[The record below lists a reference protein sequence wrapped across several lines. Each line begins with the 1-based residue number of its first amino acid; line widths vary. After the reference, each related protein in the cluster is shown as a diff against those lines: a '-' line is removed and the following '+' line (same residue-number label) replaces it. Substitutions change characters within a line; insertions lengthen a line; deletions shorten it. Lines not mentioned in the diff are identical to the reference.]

1 MDKSYLSE
9 FITPVVDR
17 TLEDILYLK
26 NLLEKGYASFTD
38 EEKTIW
44 NSDLKGALNVS
55 DLNRIENNIYVLGKC
70 LGLEIEKFIYNETD
84 IPPEVNFDRI
94 YYYLSNIRNILLSTM
109 DVDIPEIPLRPY
121 NTYEKYNDI
130 ESIIYYMYNIIKD
143 L

>member
-17 TLEDILYLK
+17 TLEDIIFVRG
-26 NLLEKGYASFTD
+26 LLEKGYRAFTD
-38 EEKTIW
+38 SEKTLW

-70 LGLEIEKFIYNETD
+70 LEMDIDKITYTETD
-84 IPPEVNFDRI
+84 IPTQSNFERI
-94 YYYLSNIRNILLSTM
+94 YNNLSWVRTELSNIISQDL
-109 DVDIPEIPLRPY
+109 PEIPLRPY